1 MHLKNRIKMKKT
13 VLYSIFVALML
24 AGVSCS
30 DDDYTVEEA
39 YEKAEITNVTLYD
52 RAEGV
57 ASDKTEVNS
66 EAATVTVTLKAGAD
80 ITDLKMVS
88 TISAGATLT
97 PGMAVGFQDYTSPRT
112 YTVTSPGGTIVKEW
126 TVTVVPAGK

>member
-1 MHLKNRIKMKKT
+1 MYFKNRIKMKKT

-24 AGVSCS
+24 AGFSCS

-57 ASDKTEVNS
+57 ASDKTEINS

-97 PGMAVGFQDYTSPRT
+97 PGMAVGFQDYTLPRT
-112 YTVTSPGGTIVKEW
+112 YTVTSPGGIVVKEW
-126 TVTVVPAGK
+126 TVTVLPSGK

>member
-1 MHLKNRIKMKKT
+1 
-13 VLYSIFVALML
+13 ML
-24 AGVSCS
+24 AGISCS

-57 ASDKTEVNS
+57 ASDKTEIDS

-112 YTVTSPGGTIVKEW
+112 YTVTSPGGTVVKEW
-126 TVTVVPAGK
+126 TVTVLPPGK